1 MGLPWGA
8 AGWVAW
14 ALRVLGS
21 CKHFWLEQRW
31 KSVHVDTLYGTCYG
45 GSVFVRASLDCILA
59 IGVTTVYVHPNTKH
73 SLQSERKHKK
83 IIVWI
88 LKEDTNV
95 LSFFFFFLSS
105 HIANKTISK
114 KKSKKKGTYV
124 RKKNFVCVWFMEE
137 FCIWMQ
143 DRVRFVATF

>member
-95 LSFFFFFLSS
+95 LSFFFSFSQVILQTKLSPKK
-105 HIANKTISK
+105 NPK
-114 KKSKKKGTYV
+114 KKVHMLEKKTLYV
-124 RKKNFVCVWFMEE
+124 YDLWKSFVYGCRIELGL
-137 FCIWMQ
+137 
-143 DRVRFVATF
+143 